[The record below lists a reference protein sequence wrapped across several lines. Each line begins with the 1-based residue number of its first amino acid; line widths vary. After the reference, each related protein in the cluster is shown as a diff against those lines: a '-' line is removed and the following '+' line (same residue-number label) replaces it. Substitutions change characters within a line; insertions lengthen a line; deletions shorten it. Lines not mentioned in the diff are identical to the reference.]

1 VNLPGDQLDGPV
13 WRTCPILDQPGPGDE
28 AWLTGPERLRADAI
42 AHPAARTR
50 FVVGRSLLRRTILGL
65 RPELDRSELTLELAS
80 SGRPHL
86 ADHPELAISIS
97 HTRGLAAVAVAVV
110 GGVGIDVEP
119 RSRVDLPAV
128 GAWLT
133 RDEQRRMVARPS
145 CDVPTW
151 LLDLWVA
158 KEAVIKASDP
168 GYPIAR
174 VDLEV
179 RDDGRGGGC
188 AMVPRADAGASAHAT
203 VVVRLAVVGRFVVAI
218 ATS

>member
-1 VNLPGDQLDGPV
+1 VNVPGGQLDGPV
-13 WRTCPILDQPGPGDE
+13 WRTCPIFDQPGPEDE
-28 AWLTGPERLRADAI
+28 AWLTGAERLRADTI
-42 AHPAARTR
+42 GHPAARTR
-50 FVVGRSLLRRTILGL
+50 FVVGRSLLRRTILEL
-65 RPELDRSELTLELAS
+65 RPELHRSDLALGLAS
-80 SGRPHL
+80 SGRPQL
-86 ADHPELAISIS
+86 SGHPELAISIS

-119 RSRVDLPAV
+119 RARVDLPPV

-133 RDEQRRMVARPS
+133 RDEQRRMLARPG

-151 LLDLWVA
+151 LLNLWVV
-158 KEAVIKASDP
+158 KEAVIKATDP

-179 RDDGRGGGC
+179 CDDGRGGGC
-188 AMVPRADAGASAHAT
+188 VIVPRAGAGASVNT
-203 VVVRLAVVGRFVVAI
+203 MVRVRLAVVGRFVVAI